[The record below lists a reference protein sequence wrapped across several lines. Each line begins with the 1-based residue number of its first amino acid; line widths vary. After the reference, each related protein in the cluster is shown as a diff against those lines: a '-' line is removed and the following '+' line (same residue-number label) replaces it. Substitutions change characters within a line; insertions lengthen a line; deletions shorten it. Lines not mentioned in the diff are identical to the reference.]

1 MSLLLFKKAA
11 TFKDCKRSQ
20 YFTMHGNKKID
31 LLKRDHK
38 VMAEKEIDWTL
49 ANANRYFDMID
60 KIKKVKK

>member
-1 MSLLLFKKAA
+1 MNLTDTDKKLIINALMYVY
-11 TFKDCKRSQ
+11 D
-20 YFTMHGNKKID
+20 KKID